1 MPCQNLKILLKQYQP
16 QSTYLVGLGN
26 MDRGDDACGILLC
39 KALKPMAP
47 DFIFQEQEKEVES
60 LILACLQQAD
70 IQLVLFIDALYFNAA
85 PGTIKLFFHE
95 DLRQLQLPISTH
107 HPPISIFAELIKQ
120 NHKQF
125 ALVGIQPKSS
135 SLFNTLT
142 PEMEYAIEQLVSLFT
157 SYYQALSA

>member
-1 MPCQNLKILLKQYQP
+1 MPCQNLQNLLKHYQP
-16 QSTYLVGLGN
+16 QSTCLIGLGN

-60 LILACLQQAD
+60 LILTCLQQTD
-70 IQLVLFIDALYFNAA
+70 IQLILFIDALHFYAA
-85 PGTIKLFFHE
+85 PGTIKLFFYE
-95 DLRQLQLPISTH
+95 DLRKLLLPVSTH
-107 HPPISIFAELIKQ
+107 HAPITILADIIKQ

-135 SLFNTLT
+135 SLFNALT
-142 PEMEYAIEQLVSLFT
+142 PEIASAKKQLIRLFSSHFQKVS
-157 SYYQALSA
+157 A